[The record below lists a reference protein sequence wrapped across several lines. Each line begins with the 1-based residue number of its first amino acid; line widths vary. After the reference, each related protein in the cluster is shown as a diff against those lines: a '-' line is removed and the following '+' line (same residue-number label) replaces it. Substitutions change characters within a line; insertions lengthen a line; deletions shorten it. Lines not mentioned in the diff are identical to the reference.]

1 MASIYE
7 GLTNELKIKCE
18 LKGIKFTKKNLRLII
33 NKETTKK
40 NKNIKKMLDDDELI
54 EKIVNE
60 LEEISKK
67 LHEIFVSLIYLNE
80 LLIIFEEEPQV
91 SKKKARKLLKEKVVI
106 NIFDLAA
113 EKYEKRTTINL
124 LVQDIIDNPERIFP
138 LKFAKGTVFEYFL
151 QKIWDREGM

>member
-33 NKETTKK
+33 NKDTTKK

-60 LEEISKK
+60 IEENSKK

-80 LLIIFEEEPQV
+80 LLIIFGEEPQV
-91 SKKKARKLLKEKVVI
+91 SKKKAKKILKTKVFI
-106 NIFDLAA
+106 NIFDLL
-113 EKYEKRTTINL
+113 EGKYEKRTTKKIL
-124 LVQDIIDNPERIFP
+124 IQDMIDNPERIFP
-138 LKFAKGTVFEYFL
+138 LKFAKGTGFQYFL
-151 QKIWDREGM
+151 QNIREEI